1 MKKLRDS
8 SYVTTNKNG
17 FPTKADRRFSAS
29 SIIMCVPLNF
39 YLMCLILPRSVPAPT
54 DNDAVSFSA
63 NIIIPDDLYYIVP
76 SLLVLLTLNKY
87 WQDADLFCSKVN
99 KEIIET

>member
-29 SIIMCVPLNF
+29 IIIMCVPLNF
-39 YLMCLILPRSVPAPT
+39 YLMCLIDTSQVGTR
-54 DNDAVSFSA
+54 NDAVSFSA